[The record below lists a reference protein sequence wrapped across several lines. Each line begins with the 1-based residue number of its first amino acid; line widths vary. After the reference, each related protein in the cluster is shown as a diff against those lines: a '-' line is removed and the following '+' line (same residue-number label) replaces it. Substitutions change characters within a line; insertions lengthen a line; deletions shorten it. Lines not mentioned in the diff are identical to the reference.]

1 MRTTAMIEINGPTGS
16 TKSQWQRKLGSLMAA
31 SAWSVMA
38 LLTANPSEAADD
50 SVFKTKD
57 VILVHGAWAD
67 GSSWSKVIPLL
78 QRKGFHVTAVQ
89 LPLTSVA
96 EDVATLNRAIELDP
110 GPLLL
115 VGHSYAGI
123 VITEAGNDPKVSGLI
138 YISAFAPDTGQSVS
152 SLNALVP
159 KTPVM
164 SEISL
169 SEGFLSLTNEGVLED
184 FAQDLPDTEKQ
195 TLAVTQGPIAEVAFG
210 TPVTAPAWRTKPS
223 WYMVASEDRVIS
235 PKLEAM
241 MAQTINA
248 ETITVN
254 SSHVIMLSRPEAV
267 AEFIEHAAHG
277 RD

>member
-1 MRTTAMIEINGPTGS
+1 MIEINGPTGS
-16 TKSQWQRKLGSLMAA
+16 TKFQWQRKLGSLMAA

-78 QRKGFHVTAVQ
+78 QRKGFHVTAVK

-138 YISAFAPDTGQSVS
+138 YQTSNLDPQEQARELILGKRTAGFVAGRRV
-152 SLNALVP
+152 ALDA
-159 KTPVM
+159 KTKV
-164 SEISL
+164 
-169 SEGFLSLTNEGVLED
+169 
-184 FAQDLPDTEKQ
+184 
-195 TLAVTQGPIAEVAFG
+195 LAVV
-210 TPVTAPAWRTKPS
+210 PARGKH
-223 WYMVASEDRVIS
+223 SES
-235 PKLEAM
+235 EAQELARRM
-241 MAQTINA
+241 ILGIRA
-248 ETITVN
+248 
-254 SSHVIMLSRPEAV
+254 
-267 AEFIEHAAHG
+267 
-277 RD
+277 